1 MSKEIKLSEVK
12 IGKTFKGKDGVERIL
27 LDFLPDGKALTLT
40 ADNMFTEIFDR
51 NSNNY
56 ANSHI
61 RKRLE
66 EEVLPEVEK
75 AFGYEN
81 VCELELDLL
90 SEDGLDT
97 YGKIKTKCSLLTS
110 EQYRKYTRLISNHK
124 VNHWWWLATP
134 DSTTERNDDVWVR
147 CVSGSGYLFN
157 GSCCNDFGVC
167 AVFIFKSDIFV
178 FCD

>member
-1 MSKEIKLSEVK
+1 MSKEIKLSEVE

-40 ADNMFTEIFDR
+40 ADNIFADIFDS

-66 EEVLPEVEK
+66 EEALPEVEK
-75 AFGYEN
+75 DFGAEN
-81 VCELELDLL
+81 VCEFELNLL

-97 YGKIKTKCSLLTS
+97 YGEIKIKCSLLTS
-110 EQYRKYTRLISNHK
+110 EQYRKYTSLISNYK
-124 VNHWWWLATP
+124 VEYWWWLATA
-134 DSTTERNDDVWVR
+134 DSTTERDDEVWVR
-147 CVSGSGYLFN
+147 CVSGYGSVLNDYCRNCN
-157 GSCCNDFGVC
+157 GVRAVC
-167 AVFIFKSDIFV
+167 IFKSDIFV
-178 FCD
+178 SCD